1 MRSGGQVIVT
11 DHGPMGGTFDSFFD
25 VFTEITF
32 TDTAN
37 PMQRMVFPRQDRIT
51 STGSMWSHDPPPGYP
66 EDAAHPSG
74 GFYPG
79 PINHTGPHPH
89 TDPATPEPG
98 SLLLLAIGGIGTT
111 WLLRRRREATR

>member
-1 MRSGGQVIVT
+1 
-11 DHGPMGGTFDSFFD
+11 MGGTFDSFFD

-37 PMQRMVFPRQDRIT
+37 PSNPMVFRRQDRIT
-51 STGSMWSHDPPPGYP
+51 STGSDWSHTPPPGYP
-66 EDAAHPSG
+66 TDPRYPPG

-98 SLLLLAIGGIGTT
+98 SLVLIGIALAGLAGTC
-111 WLLRRRREATR
+111 RRRLG